1 MMPHMNRLD
10 IKNFTAAQ
18 LRRMRAA
25 IPKFP
30 NIPWD
35 DGPEP
40 LVRKYAFIIIDEP
53 TKVSLKNNKTSRKF
67 DLKEALTRLLE
78 AIEDGGSVANSVFR
92 VGVTKDDLDKLAIN
106 RERRRKFSDGDND
119 PLNITLRISRS

>member
-1 MMPHMNRLD
+1 MRPHMNRLD

-18 LRRMRAA
+18 LRRTSPA